1 MCEWWHASA
10 SVYMWRLEG
19 NLWESFLSLHAMGLR
34 HCPQVVRLRGAP
46 YLLSHL
52 ALGTA
57 DSCLRGS
64 LAHWPSGQWA
74 TGSFWLSPL
83 SYRQACSAF
92 YMCDRDAE
100 SGPQACTLSPTE
112 DIHKLSNASSPAPLI
127 EKLDSIHQCH
137 LSFPKSLVCT
147 RCLLLCLHT
156 ACRHVQLS
164 CHLQSSHSK

>member
-1 MCEWWHASA
+1 MQVPQCTCGG
-10 SVYMWRLEG
+10 WRVTCGSHFSLSMPWVLDTALRLSGLGGSTTLTEQ
-19 NLWESFLSLHAMGLR
+19 LTPVWERITRSLSLKL
-34 HCPQVVRLRGAP
+34 
-46 YLLSHL
+46 
-52 ALGTA
+52 T
-57 DSCLRGS
+57 
-64 LAHWPSGQWA
+64 HWLDHQASEQQ
-74 TGSFWLSPL
+74 GSFRLSPL

-92 YMCDRDAE
+92 YKCDRDAE
-100 SGPQACTLSPTE
+100 SGPQACALYPTE